1 MDEHKIISLWQ
12 TSNERLEH
20 SFSIISRQAGD
31 ISRLKVQSL
40 LHSMRPTKIFALLI
54 GIIWVGAG
62 VFLLGQIYMYSFAEA
77 NKFFLFSASIQVLLI
92 AIAVIIYLN
101 QMYTISQVSM
111 EDPILTTQKRLIRL
125 KTSTL
130 LVTRILLLQLPVWT
144 TYWWNDTMLQD
155 WSLWQWGLTFS
166 ITGIFT
172 FVALWLFFNIKY
184 ENRHQKWFQLLFSG
198 KEWKPLMKSMEL
210 ISQIDEYSEGEEYS

>member
-1 MDEHKIISLWQ
+1 MDDHKIISLWQ
-12 TSNERLEH
+12 TSNERLEQ
-20 SFSIISRQAGD
+20 SFSMISRQAGD

-40 LHSMRPTKIFALLI
+40 LHSMRPAKVFALLI

-62 VFLLGQIYMYSFAEA
+62 VFLLGRIYLYPFAEA
-77 NKFFLFSASIQVLLI
+77 NKFFLFSATIQVFLT
-92 AIAVIIYLN
+92 AIAVIIYLY

-111 EDPILTTQKRLIRL
+111 DDPILTTQKCLTRL

-144 TYWWNDTMLQD
+144 TFWWNDTMLQD
-155 WSLWQWGLTFS
+155 WSVWQWGVTFC
-166 ITGIFT
+166 ITGTFT
-172 FVALWLFFNIKY
+172 FTALWLFFHINY

-198 KEWKPLMKSMEL
+198 KEWTPLMKSMEL
-210 ISQIDEYSEGEEYS
+210 LSEIDDYSEG